1 MVKDMSV
8 LVNEQ
13 GEKLEVVET
22 NVDHALE
29 HVEQGNKELEVAQ
42 KYASSYRK
50 KCCITFI
57 LVLALAAVIIVP
69 ILLHYGIIPKIQT

>member
-1 MVKDMSV
+1 MKDINE
-8 LVNEQ
+8 LVGEQ
-13 GEKLEVVET
+13 GEKLEVIEK

-29 HVEQGNKELEVAQ
+29 HVEEGNKELEVAQ

-50 KCCITFI
+50 KCCCTGI
-57 LVLALAAVIIVP
+57 LLLALAAVIIVP